1 MKNSQWKIACVALIS
16 TSVGMLQAA
25 EDSYRF
31 SGALDLGYYKDLDK
45 ATKTGSISRSL
56 GDMARQQPG

>member
-31 SGALDLGYYKDLDK
+31 SGALDLGCYKDLDK
-45 ATKTGSISRSL
+45 ATKTGSIS
-56 GDMARQQPG
+56 